1 MTDTDGVTRHL
12 RFSLFTADSPR
23 VISKMYSSNYESEF
37 RTRTER
43 I

>member
-12 RFSLFTADSPR
+12 RFSLFTAESPP
-23 VISKMYSSNYESEF
+23 VISKMYPSNYQSEF